1 MQSQLDR
8 DIDKGIRPGD
18 LVRTDAYYK
27 AQTGVFKVF
36 DVQQVNNYKLVFTG
50 VRLINHRGM
59 LVAKSKTKIQ
69 VDVSNVVSVYKTEND
84 LHKYYDER
92 TKALENERALMI
104 TRLNAVI

>member
-18 LVRTDAYYK
+18 LVRTDSYYK
-27 AQTGVFKVF
+27 TQTGVFKVHE
-36 DVQQVNNYKLVFTG
+36 VQQVGNYKLVFIG
-50 VRLINHRGM
+50 VRLINNRGA
-59 LVAKSKTKIQ
+59 VIAKPKSKIQ